1 MKKIVSISIIFAV
14 AAILTS
20 CASSAHK
27 QMQQLQQTQKKL
39 TYQASQNLARIE
51 EYSAKIVAYRKEADA
66 LQKHSDALTSDIN
79 DLKAAYSQFKDPNNS
94 SAIAVNKELIQKTL
108 DKVKLDEKI
117 NKYRAQANEYQTRIN
132 ELKVTSQTQANE
144 ASKISQQINQLK
156 TSSK

>member
-1 MKKIVSISIIFAV
+1 MKKIISTSLILTV

-20 CASSAHK
+20 CASDAEK
-27 QMQQLQQTQKKL
+27 QMQQLQQTQKSL
-39 TYQASQNLARIE
+39 TYQASQNLASTE
-51 EYSAKIVAYRKEADA
+51 EYSAKIVTYRKEADA
-66 LQKHSDALTSDIN
+66 LQKQSDALNSDIK

-117 NKYRAQANEYQTRIN
+117 NQYRAQANEYQTKIN

-156 TSSK
+156 TSS